1 MLIKN
6 TMATIAVVFILVV
19 VVVALVGGIIAYAA
33 WPSKKKEDPKPTPTP
48 TPPTPPKPAPNNSGN
63 GNGENNSG
71 GGRGGCAW
79 DEYLAQDNNDI
90 PHCKEEGCRLK
101 DTTVEECKAACCD
114 DALCVAVQWRD
125 DGRCLLKH
133 TLGTI
138 RKASNDKTLYVKKPL
153 E

>member
-1 MLIKN
+1 
-6 TMATIAVVFILVV
+6 MATIAVVLVLVV
-19 VVVALVGGIIAYAA
+19 VVVALVGGIIAYAM

-48 TPPTPPKPAPNNSGN
+48 TPPTPPKPSPG
-63 GNGENNSG
+63 GNGEANGENSGKANG
-71 GGRGGCAW
+71 GGRDGCAW

-133 TLGTI
+133 TVGTI
-138 RKASNDKTLYVKKPL
+138 RGASNDKTLYVKKPL
-153 E
+153 ENS

>member
-1 MLIKN
+1 
-6 TMATIAVVFILVV
+6 MAIIAVVLVLVV

-48 TPPTPPKPAPNNSGN
+48 TPPTPPKPSPGGDDGGNSGN
-63 GNGENNSG
+63 GNG
-71 GGRGGCAW
+71 GRQGCAW

-133 TLGTI
+133 TVGTI
-138 RKASNDKTLYVKKPL
+138 RGASNDKTLYVKKPL
-153 E
+153 KPE

>member
-1 MLIKN
+1 
-6 TMATIAVVFILVV
+6 MATIAVVFVLVV
-19 VVVALVGGIIAYAA
+19 VVVALVGGIIVYAA
-33 WPSKKKEDPKPTPTP
+33 RPSKKKEDPKPTPTP
-48 TPPTPPKPAPNNSGN
+48 TPPTPPKPSPGGDDGGNSGN
-63 GNGENNSG
+63 GNG
-71 GGRGGCAW
+71 GRQGCAW